1 MNRVIRILLKEKD
14 SLLLP
19 LMLAVMTMSFVPL
32 VIPALKGEAT
42 DIVSNKEGVLL
53 AIVTM
58 GSVVALLMVKFLT
71 GSSLSSNRD
80 EFYKYELEHLRH
92 ELKVKIEKQG
102 SPVSEEDELK
112 LTEKVVSRIN
122 AEATEIY
129 LEKLKNEIKESE
141 YRLDIY
147 KRGQS
152 TLERIYKEIDA
163 LGRRGTVNLV
173 LGVITALSG
182 VITLSFFVLAKE
194 GTHTSLGEFAMEFL
208 PRLSIVLIIEVFS
221 YFFLRLYKTSLS
233 EIKYFQNEATNIEH
247 NFVALEA
254 AIYINDKELI
264 NKCVHT
270 FLAVERNPIMEKN
283 QTTRELIQESS
294 DTQNMP
300 VSPDYLIKIIEA
312 VRKEKNA

>member
-1 MNRVIRILLKEKD
+1 MNRIIRILLKEKD

-182 VITLSFFVLAKE
+182 VITLSF
-194 GTHTSLGEFAMEFL
+194 
-208 PRLSIVLIIEVFS
+208 
-221 YFFLRLYKTSLS
+221 LY
-233 EIKYFQNEATNIEH
+233 
-247 NFVALEA
+247 
-254 AIYINDKELI
+254 
-264 NKCVHT
+264 
-270 FLAVERNPIMEKN
+270 
-283 QTTRELIQESS
+283 
-294 DTQNMP
+294 
-300 VSPDYLIKIIEA
+300 
-312 VRKEKNA
+312 